1 MKKKT
6 KITKRQAEAKRFL
19 NDTEFLLSLPV
30 ASPNK
35 KLVVP
40 EYTFDHQLL
49 TASSVYRESR
59 RNYLKLG
66 GKFSARVCSTMRGL
80 SAQDLFKDEIE
91 YSPALSELKWFRDY
105 GHAVGNAYEEMAALI
120 HFNEISLFH
129 EQNHRVIWRLLP
141 PVPNDPPAVRRY
153 LNFAESL
160 VVVLD
165 LVLGDQLGKKLST
178 AFERMKIL
186 YRPGGEDSFHKKS
199 KEEYRNYLMAVLAST
214 YYSLERIHP
223 DDILPAV
230 NYVLPGQKAANKAA
244 VKRGVQLS
252 EIFTEVTNPQW
263 QAIYWSSAVTKLKV
277 IQKSSKQKDF
287 VISEDPLDLDSE
299 FAVAK
304 EILAEFGI

>member
-1 MKKKT
+1 M
-6 KITKRQAEAKRFL
+6 
-19 NDTEFLLSLPV
+19 LLALPV
-30 ASPNK
+30 AKENE

-40 EYTFDHQLL
+40 EYTFDAQLL
-49 TASSVYRESR
+49 AAADVYRESR
-59 RNYLKLG
+59 KQYLKLG

-80 SAQDLFKDEIE
+80 SAQDLFKNDIE
-91 YSPALSELKWFRDY
+91 YSPALSELIWFKDY
-105 GHAVGNAYEEMAALI
+105 GHAVGNAYEEMAALV

-129 EQNHRVIWRLLP
+129 EQNHRVIWQLLP
-141 PVPNDPPAVRRY
+141 PVPTEPQAVRRY

-230 NYVLPGQKAANKAA
+230 NYVLPGQKSANKAA
-244 VKRGVQLS
+244 VKRGMQLS
-252 EIFTEVTNPQW
+252 EIFTNVTNPQW
-263 QAIYWSSAVTKLKV
+263 QSIYWSSAVSKLKS
-277 IQKSSKQKDF
+277 IQKGSKQKEF
-287 VISEDPLDLDSE
+287 LLPEDPLDLESE
-299 FAVAK
+299 FIIAK
-304 EILAEFGI
+304 KVFEKFGV